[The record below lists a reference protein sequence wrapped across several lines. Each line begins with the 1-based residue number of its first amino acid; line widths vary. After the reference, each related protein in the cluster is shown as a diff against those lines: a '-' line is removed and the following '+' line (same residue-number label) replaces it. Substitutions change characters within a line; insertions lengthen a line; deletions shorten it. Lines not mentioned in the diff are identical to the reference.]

1 MEDIVEAWLEAGDQ
15 VVGLEELHGS
25 HEVARQRL
33 VVLIPSQFV
42 VMGVAARGLDKID
55 HQLRY
60 LLVAGFEFLEIQ
72 DSLAADRQTK
82 GRLSP
87 TRGIELFRDEAFAL
101 LQAVIRFGLQIVIQ
115 PLPGA
120 LIGIIDLHKQIY
132 HLLAGERLHML
143 LELKFAH
150 VRIG

>member
-1 MEDIVEAWLEAGDQ
+1 M
-15 VVGLEELHGS
+15 GLEELHGGN
-25 HEVARQRL
+25 EMARERL
-33 VVLIPSQFV
+33 VILVPSQLV
-42 VMGVAARGLDKID
+42 IMGVAAGRLDKID
-55 HQLRY
+55 HELRY

-72 DSLAADRQTK
+72 DNLSADRQTK

-87 TRGIELFRDEAFAL
+87 TRGIELFVDEALAL
-101 LQAVIRFGLQIVIQ
+101 LQAVVMLGLQIVIQ

-120 LIGIIDLHKQIY
+120 LVGIIDLHKQIY